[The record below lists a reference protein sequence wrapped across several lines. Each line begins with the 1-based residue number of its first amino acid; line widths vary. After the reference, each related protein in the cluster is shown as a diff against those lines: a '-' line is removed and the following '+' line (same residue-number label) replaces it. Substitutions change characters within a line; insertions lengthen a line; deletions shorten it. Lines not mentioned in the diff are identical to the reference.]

1 MTKND
6 LKNGYMVQYRDG
18 EKRILIDEYLY
29 DNKGYNVNDI
39 RLYDNNLNFTDT
51 VDAGDNDLDIVKVFG
66 ENTEAFFDVTEN
78 DRPLLWER
86 KEKTAEEKPAP
97 IDLEIN
103 EFSQLVHKNAVNH
116 GWWEEE
122 RGFGEIVALCHSEL
136 SEALEEYRSNKPMTY
151 WIDENGNIET
161 DRRKYNGQK
170 LEGIATEMIDCIIR
184 ILDWCGKEHIDV
196 EKVLKMKHRY
206 NEGRP
211 YKHGGKK
218 I

>member
-6 LKNGYMVQYRDG
+6 LKNGYMVQYRSG
-18 EKRILIDEYLY
+18 EKRIIIDEHLY

-39 RLYDNNLNFTDT
+39 RLYDNNLNYTD
-51 VDAGDNDLDIVKVFG
+51 VDNDDLDIVKVFG
-66 ENTEAFFDVTEN
+66 KNTEAFFDVIEN
-78 DRPLLWER
+78 DRQLLWER
-86 KEKTAEEKPAP
+86 KEEAAEEKPTP
-97 IDLEIN
+97 INLEIN
-103 EFSQLVHKNAVNH
+103 EFAQLIHKNAVNH

-136 SEALEEYRSNKPMTY
+136 SEALEEYRSDKPMFY
-151 WIDENGNIET
+151 WFDENGNIET
-161 DRRKYNGQK
+161 DMKKYNGQK